1 MEGGRDGGRDGR
13 TDGWMDERMDGC
25 RDGGRERGMDGWMEG
40 GREGG
45 RDGGMEVYVSMQ
57 ALYACMYKYVCIHI
71 YIYIY
76 IFYYYIFLY
85 IYLFAHTHTHT
96 KSAYSIRYQPF
107 VVSYY
112 VCPLCKYAMTLNPIP
127 LSTGLMFPVSVF
139 IAGLRL
145 QGLRRYAKVVRLPY
159 EVDAIKRH

>member
-45 RDGGMEVYVSMQ
+45 MEGWRSMY
-57 ALYACMYKYVCIHI
+57 LCKHFMHVCTSMSV

-76 IFYYYIFLY
+76 FLLLYIS
-85 IYLFAHTHTHT
+85 IYLFVCTHTHT